1 MPKNLNYPEQVRKT
15 ENFIYWDNSYIY
27 PTNYCMRK
35 SASIILLLILLF
47 NMIGYRAW
55 FYYAE
60 KKADAVMEA
69 RIDKDQYDDNDLVT
83 LQIPLYN
90 PYQLEQKTFERANG
104 EVNINGKTFKYV
116 KRKIYDGNLI
126 LLCIADNHKTV
137 LKKAKSELGNGVNDL
152 AGNNRGSRL
161 QKDFSGNDYINQYGS
176 MGVWEYGSTIFQ
188 FHSFNIINLTDPHI
202 SSPGKPPKYIA

>member
-1 MPKNLNYPEQVRKT
+1 
-15 ENFIYWDNSYIY
+15 
-27 PTNYCMRK
+27 MRK

-69 RIDKDQYDDNDLVT
+69 RIDKDQYDENDLVI

-116 KRKIYDGNLI
+116 KRKVSDGNLI
-126 LLCIADNHKTV
+126 LLCLADNHKTV
-137 LKKAKSELGNGVNDL
+137 LKKAKSDYENVPNDL
-152 AGNNRGSRL
+152 TTNSKNSGRPGM
-161 QKDFSGNDYINQYGS
+161 QKGFSGNDYINQCGS
-176 MGVWEYGSTIFQ
+176 VVVCEYGSVNLKFPAFHTINFTEPL
-188 FHSFNIINLTDPHI
+188 IAT
-202 SSPGKPPKYIA
+202 PGKPPQLSA

>member
-1 MPKNLNYPEQVRKT
+1 
-15 ENFIYWDNSYIY
+15 
-27 PTNYCMRK
+27 MRK

-90 PYQLEQKTFERANG
+90 PYQLEQKTFEPANG

-116 KRKIYDGNLI
+116 KRKVSDGNLI
-126 LLCIADNHKTV
+126 LLCLADNHKTV
-137 LKKAKSELGNGVNDL
+137 LKKAKTNYENAANDL
-152 AGNNRGSRL
+152 TANGKNAGRTGI
-161 QKDFSGNDYINQYGS
+161 QKSFTGNDYINQCGS
-176 MGVWEYGSTIFQ
+176 VEVCECGSSNLKYAAFHTI
-188 FHSFNIINLTDPHI
+188 SLTDPHI

>member
-1 MPKNLNYPEQVRKT
+1 
-15 ENFIYWDNSYIY
+15 
-27 PTNYCMRK
+27 
-35 SASIILLLILLF
+35 
-47 NMIGYRAW
+47 MIGYRAW

-60 KKADAVMEA
+60 KKADAGMEA

-83 LQIPLYN
+83 VQIPLYN

-161 QKDFSGNDYINQYGS
+161 QKDFSGNDYINQ
-176 MGVWEYGSTIFQ
+176 
-188 FHSFNIINLTDPHI
+188 
-202 SSPGKPPKYIA
+202 